1 VSVAGAW
8 RSRLRRRWQ
17 RVADAVSPPPL
28 ILMYHRI
35 ARDAIDPW
43 QLCVSPR
50 NFEAQM
56 AWLRRER
63 RPLRLAQLVDALAQG
78 RVPRNAVVVTFDDG
92 YRDNLEVA
100 LPVLERFDVP
110 ATVFCT
116 TDAIGCK
123 DGFWWDRLAA
133 LLLAPHRL
141 PSELALD
148 VGVERRRFE
157 PGPAAHHDVA
167 GMRLAFYREV
177 WAALRPLADA
187 DRAAALET
195 IATWCGV
202 EAASTPTTLT
212 NAELRTLSASD
223 LIDIGAHSKTHATL
237 STLPPDAQHAEI
249 MQSKTQLETLTGRA
263 VSSFAYPFGNQGA
276 ETARL
281 VRDAGFRA
289 ACTTEAAAVRAGADP
304 FQLPRMAV
312 GDWNAATL
320 AGLWRR

>member
-1 VSVAGAW
+1 
-8 RSRLRRRWQ
+8 
-17 RVADAVSPPPL
+17 
-28 ILMYHRI
+28 
-35 ARDAIDPW
+35 
-43 QLCVSPR
+43 
-50 NFEAQM
+50 
-56 AWLRRER
+56 
-63 RPLRLAQLVDALAQG
+63 
-78 RVPRNAVVVTFDDG
+78 
-92 YRDNLEVA
+92 
-100 LPVLERFDVP
+100 
-110 ATVFCT
+110 
-116 TDAIGCK
+116 
-123 DGFWWDRLAA
+123 
-133 LLLAPHRL
+133 
-141 PSELALD
+141 
-148 VGVERRRFE
+148 
-157 PGPAAHHDVA
+157 
-167 GMRLAFYREV
+167 
-177 WAALRPLADA
+177 
-187 DRAAALET
+187 
-195 IATWCGV
+195 V
-202 EAASTPTTLT
+202 EAAGTPTTLT